1 MANQQDTMTVTSESQ
16 QSLTPTNYTM
26 IVNDIKQKIHEVNTP
41 FSVQPTQQIPTSTL
55 QQTIQPFQDQENN
68 NQQIQANTINTARVS
83 STPTHKIQNGTQTSA
98 PTIDISND
106 LINTS
111 IHIPSPPESTQI
123 NMITTS
129 LDDLAICVLTQDK
142 QHHTNQA
149 FQIKSDKHFSHIE
162 LLLEQVLNIVKQK
175 KQQS

>member
-68 NQQIQANTINTARVS
+68 NQQIQANTINTAQVS
-83 STPTHKIQNGTQTSA
+83 STSTHKIQKGTQTSA
-98 PTIDISND
+98 PTINITND
-106 LINTS
+106 LIDTS
-111 IHIPSPPESTQI
+111 IH
-123 NMITTS
+123 
-129 LDDLAICVLTQDK
+129 
-142 QHHTNQA
+142 
-149 FQIKSDKHFSHIE
+149 
-162 LLLEQVLNIVKQK
+162 
-175 KQQS
+175 